1 MRFLIFGLTI
11 QSGSWQ
17 VNVSGFCVLMVGELN
32 KLQLQVM
39 KFRPTM
45 GPAKVCMGI
54 EMMPCQVLLLV
65 PKVAFLFHLCDAE
78 LPASLVVRVPE

>member
-1 MRFLIFGLTI
+1 
-11 QSGSWQ
+11 
-17 VNVSGFCVLMVGELN
+17 MVGELN
-32 KLQLQVM
+32 KLQLQVT

-65 PKVAFLFHLCDAE
+65 PKVAFLYHLCDAE
-78 LPASLVVRVPE
+78 LATSLVVRVPE

>member
-1 MRFLIFGLTI
+1 M
-11 QSGSWQ
+11 
-17 VNVSGFCVLMVGELN
+17 LMVGELN

-65 PKVAFLFHLCDAE
+65 LNRALLYQLYF
-78 LPASLVVRVPE
+78 